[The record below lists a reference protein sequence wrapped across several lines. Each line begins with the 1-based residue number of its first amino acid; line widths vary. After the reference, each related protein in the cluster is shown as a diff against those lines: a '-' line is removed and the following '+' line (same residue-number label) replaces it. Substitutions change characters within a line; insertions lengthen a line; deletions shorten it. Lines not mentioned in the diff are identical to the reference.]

1 MMGWSCT
8 LSCHEPK
15 WCIANTK
22 GIKTSSIANVV
33 PENLQKH
40 HQCDQW
46 AQNVELNRQEQPFGG
61 AAPFTKMVVM
71 TANAWWLMWHQMWT
85 KCDQLRP
92 ETKKS
97 PLLWCTNQLFVKFGH
112 GSNQWWGDRAHC
124 HAIEPKWCVA
134 NIKGIKTSSLAN
146 AVPENLQRYHQ
157 CD

>member
-22 GIKTSSIANVV
+22 GIKTSSIANGV

-71 TANAWWLMWHQMWT
+71 TANAWWLMWHQMST

-92 ETKKS
+92 ETQKS
-97 PLLWCTNQLFVKFGH
+97 PLIWRINQLFVKFGH
-112 GSNQWWGDRAHC
+112 KISHLAAPNRWHRTESTKFSGKC
-124 HAIEPKWCVA
+124 
-134 NIKGIKTSSLAN
+134 SSLAGCPLR
-146 AVPENLQRYHQ
+146 VPLKLKNVH
-157 CD
+157 